1 MPPSI
6 PIVIISSDV
15 ESTSNISKLIGKLGP
30 HASIEGVAVNFNGGY
45 EVIHKKR
52 PLVVILDIC
61 KGDLDPC
68 IDAIHKI
75 LDRFPRTSIFAVSED
90 RTSETIL
97 KIMRAGATEY
107 LLKPVSEVDLTSAL
121 QKLGRLWITK
131 PEAGVEQ
138 GQIYT
143 VFSPKG
149 GVGVTT
155 IALNLAT
162 NIHTITN
169 KPTLLVDLDLTAGD
183 VTTFLNLKPTYTISD
198 VTTNMSRLDPSFL
211 KGVIQKHDSGINI
224 LAEPQNVEEG
234 VSISAE
240 DIKRVLKILKT
251 MFPYVVLDT
260 EPILNNRTL
269 AAIEIADVILL
280 TFVLTLPGIRNMQ
293 RYLNYLEKINVKRD
307 KIKLVVN
314 RFLKKGDIKIEEAEK
329 VLKHPIF
336 LSIPNEYNTAIAC
349 LNKGVPIST
358 YDTKS
363 KLNVALKELAITLVA
378 KEK

>member
-1 MPPSI
+1 MPSI
-6 PIVIISSDV
+6 PIVIISSDPD
-15 ESTSNISKLIGKLGP
+15 STNNITNLINKLGS
-30 HASIEGVAVNFNGGY
+30 HASVEGVATTFNSGF

-52 PLVVILDIC
+52 PLVAILDVRE
-61 KGDLDPC
+61 GDLDTC
-68 IDAIHKI
+68 IDAIHNI
-75 LDRFPRTSIFAVSED
+75 LDRFPRISIFTASDD
-90 RTSETIL
+90 RSSETIL
-97 KIMRAGATEY
+97 KVMRAGATEY

-131 PEAGVEQ
+131 PDATVEH
-138 GQIYT
+138 GEIYT

-155 IALNLAT
+155 ISINLAT
-162 NIHTITN
+162 NIHTITK

-183 VTTFLNLKPTYTISD
+183 VTTFLNLRPTYTISD
-198 VTTNMSRLDPSFL
+198 VTTNMSRLDTSFL

-224 LAEPQNVEEG
+224 LAEPKNVEDG
-234 VSISAE
+234 VSISAD

-251 MFPYVVLDT
+251 MFPYIVLDT

-269 AAIEIADVILL
+269 AAIEMSDVILL

-293 RYLNYLEKINVKRD
+293 RYLTYLEKINIKRE

-314 RFLKKGDIKIEEAEK
+314 RYLKKGDIKIEEAEK

-378 KEK
+378 KE